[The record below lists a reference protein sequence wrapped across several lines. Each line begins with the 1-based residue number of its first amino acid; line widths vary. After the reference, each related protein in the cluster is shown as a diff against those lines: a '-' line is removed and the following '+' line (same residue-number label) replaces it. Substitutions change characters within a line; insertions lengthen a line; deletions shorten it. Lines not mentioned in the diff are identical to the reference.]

1 MRSPVAVR
9 GKEGFGMS
17 RFDVVRWRVP
27 LGFALAAVY
36 IIDAR
41 PTRES
46 LSIGLP
52 IAALGLL
59 LRALAAGH
67 IRKNDVLA
75 TTGPYRFTRN
85 PLYLGSTVL
94 AVGFVIAAHEWL
106 LAALALLMLLGVY
119 LPVIRREEQFLAA
132 KFGEEFDRYIR
143 RVPRLFP
150 RLWPAPVE
158 GEGRRSTTFS
168 FALYWKHREYNAL
181 IGFLA
186 LSVVLLVKIWK
197 FPGV

>member
-1 MRSPVAVR
+1 
-9 GKEGFGMS
+9 MS

-27 LGFALAAVY
+27 LGFVLAAIY
-36 IIDAR
+36 IIEAR
-41 PTRES
+41 PTHES
-46 LSIGLP
+46 LAIGLP

-94 AVGFVIAAHEWL
+94 AVGFIIAAHEWL
-106 LAALALLMLLGVY
+106 LAVLALLMLLGVY
-119 LPVIRREEQFLAA
+119 LPVIRKEEEFLAA
-132 KFGEEFDRYIR
+132 KFGESFHRYTR
-143 RVPRLFP
+143 TVPRLFP
-150 RLWPAPVE
+150 RLWPASVE
-158 GEGRRSTTFS
+158 SDRTSATTFS
-168 FALYWKHREYNAL
+168 FALYWRHREYNAF

-186 LSVVLLVKIWK
+186 LTLVLLVKVWK

>member
-1 MRSPVAVR
+1 
-9 GKEGFGMS
+9 MS

-27 LGFALAAVY
+27 LGFVLAAVY
-36 IIDAR
+36 ILEAH
-41 PTRES
+41 PTRHS
-46 LSIGLP
+46 LAFGLP

-106 LAALALLMLLGVY
+106 LAVLALLMLLGVY
-119 LPVIRREEQFLAA
+119 LPVIRKEEQFLAA
-132 KFGEEFDRYIR
+132 KFGHEFDRYIR

-150 RLWPAPVE
+150 RLWPASVEE
-158 GEGRRSTTFS
+158 GEGATTTFS
-168 FALYWKHREYNAL
+168 FALYWRHREYNAF
-181 IGFLA
+181 IGYLA
-186 LSVVLLVKIWK
+186 LTVVLLVKLWK

>member
-1 MRSPVAVR
+1 
-9 GKEGFGMS
+9 MS

-27 LGFALAAVY
+27 LGFVLAAVY
-36 IIDAR
+36 IFEAQ

-46 LSIGLP
+46 LAIGLP

-94 AVGFVIAAHEWL
+94 AVGFIIAAHEWL
-106 LAALALLMLLGVY
+106 LAVLALLMLLGVY
-119 LPVIRREEQFLAA
+119 LPVIRKEEEFLAA
-132 KFGEEFDRYIR
+132 RFGEPFHRYTR
-143 RVPRLFP
+143 AVPRLFP
-150 RLWPAPVE
+150 RLWPAFVE
-158 GEGRRSTTFS
+158 SDGKPSTTFS
-168 FALYWKHREYNAL
+168 FALYWRHREYNAF

-186 LSVVLLVKIWK
+186 LTMVLLVKVWK

>member
-1 MRSPVAVR
+1 
-9 GKEGFGMS
+9 MS

-27 LGFALAAVY
+27 LGFVLAAVY
-36 IIDAR
+36 IVYAR
-41 PTRES
+41 PTHQS
-46 LSIGLP
+46 LAIGLP

-94 AVGFVIAAHEWL
+94 AVGFIIAAHEWL
-106 LAALALLMLLGVY
+106 LALLALLMLLGVY
-119 LPVIRREEQFLAA
+119 LAVIRREEQYLASR
-132 KFGEEFDRYIR
+132 FGDEFQRYIR
-143 RVPRLFP
+143 TVPRLFP
-150 RLWPAPVE
+150 RLWPAPVAA
-158 GEGRRSTTFS
+158 GEKASTSFS
-168 FALYWKHREYNAL
+168 FALYWRHREYNACV
-181 IGFLA
+181 GFLA
-186 LSVVLLVKIWK
+186 LTAVLLVKLWK